1 MENKGLIFDIE
12 FDGGPARVS
21 EVKIGTQLV
30 YRVLFK
36 TSRKPL
42 ILNEALDRKNN
53 VFWTSIPEGRQA
65 EAELIGPLI
74 TKYLNNK

>member
-1 MENKGLIFDIE
+1 MEDNGLIFDIE

-21 EVKIGTQLV
+21 EVKIGTQVV

-36 TSRKPL
+36 TARKPL

-53 VFWTSIPEGRQA
+53 IFWTSIPEGRQA
-65 EAELIGPLI
+65 EADQIGPLI
-74 TKYLNNK
+74 TNYLKRI